1 MANIDLVLSHHELIE
16 NPTARVPI
24 CLVLDA
30 SPSMGYAHHGDQE
43 TPIEALNAGVQ
54 AFYEAISKDEIAL
67 YAADIAIVTFSEVA
81 QIDADFGSVERGPPM
96 VSIHSGGGGTSIG
109 GGVELALD
117 VLERRK
123 TQYKETGVDYY
134 QPWLVLMTDGA
145 PTDRTHNAL
154 GNKVSEMV
162 RQKKLT
168 TFPIGVG
175 SQADMQTL
183 ELFSPTRPPLRL
195 QGMRFAEFFEWLSR
209 SVAATSRS
217 TPGEAVKLDLE
228 GIKGW
233 AEL

>member
-1 MANIDLVLSHHELIE
+1 MASTELVLSHQQLIE

-30 SPSMGYAHHGDQE
+30 SPSMGQAHRGDRE
-43 TPIEALNAGVQ
+43 TPIEALNVGVQ
-54 AFYEAISKDEIAL
+54 AFYEAISKDEMAL
-67 YAADIAIVTFSEVA
+67 YAADIAIITFSDVA
-81 QIDADFGSVERGPPM
+81 RIDADFGSVERGAPT
-96 VSIHSGGGGTSIG
+96 VSIHRGGGTSIG
-109 GGVELALD
+109 GAVDLALD
-117 VLERRK
+117 ILERRK

-145 PTDRTHNAL
+145 PTDRTHHMA
-154 GNKVSEMV
+154 GSKASDMV

-168 TFPIGVG
+168 IFPIGVG
-175 SQADMQTL
+175 SQADIQTL
-183 ELFSPTRPPLRL
+183 GLFSPTRPPLML
-195 QGMRFAEFFEWLSR
+195 QGLRFTEFFEWLSR

-217 TPGEAVKLDLE
+217 TPGEAVKLDVE

>member
-1 MANIDLVLSHHELIE
+1 MARTDLVLSHHELIE

-30 SPSMGYAHHGDQE
+30 SPSMGQAHRGDRN
-43 TPIEALNAGVQ
+43 TPMEALNAGVQ
-54 AFYEAISKDEIAL
+54 AFYEAISKDEMAL
-67 YAADIAIVTFSEVA
+67 YAADVAIVTFPDVA
-81 QIDADFGSVERGPPM
+81 RIDVDFGSVERGAPAI
-96 VSIHSGGGGTSIG
+96 SIHSGGGTSIG

-117 VLERRK
+117 ILERRK
-123 TQYKETGVDYY
+123 MQYKQTGVDYY

-145 PTDRTHNAL
+145 PTDHTHHAAA
-154 GNKVSEMV
+154 GKVSDMV

-168 TFPIGVG
+168 IFPIGVG
-175 SQADMQTL
+175 SQADMHTL
-183 ELFSPTRPPLRL
+183 GLFSLSRPPLAL
-195 QGMRFAEFFEWLSR
+195 QGLRFAEFFEWLSR

-217 TPGEAVKLDLE
+217 TPGERVTLDLE

>member
-1 MANIDLVLSHHELIE
+1 MASTDLVLSHHELIE

-30 SPSMGYAHHGDQE
+30 SPSMGQAHRGDRE
-43 TPIEALNAGVQ
+43 TPIEALNVGVQ
-54 AFYEAISKDEIAL
+54 AFYDAISKDEMAL

-81 QIDADFGSVERGPPM
+81 RIETDFGSVERGTPM
-96 VSIHSGGGGTSIG
+96 VSIHSGGGTSIG
-109 GGVELALD
+109 SGVELALD
-117 VLERRK
+117 ILERRK
-123 TQYKETGVDYY
+123 MQYKETGVDYY

-145 PTDRTHNAL
+145 PTDHTHHAA
-154 GNKVSEMV
+154 GSKVSDMV

-168 TFPIGVG
+168 IFPIGVG

-183 ELFSPTRPPLRL
+183 GLFSPTRPPLRL
-195 QGMRFAEFFEWLSR
+195 QGIRFAEFFEWLSR

-217 TPGEAVKLDLE
+217 TPGEAVKLDVE